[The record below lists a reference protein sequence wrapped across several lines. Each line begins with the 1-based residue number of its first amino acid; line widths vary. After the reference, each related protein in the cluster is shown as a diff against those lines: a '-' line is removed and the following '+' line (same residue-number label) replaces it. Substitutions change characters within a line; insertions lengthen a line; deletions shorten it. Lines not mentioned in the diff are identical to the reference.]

1 MLLCT
6 RTRVSC
12 WLTSAC
18 PALVCAATHLF
29 AGTRPFLRFRSTQ
42 VDM

>member
-18 PALVCAATHLF
+18 PALVVLLPTL
-29 AGTRPFLRFRSTQ
+29 FLRFRSTQ